1 MASLT
6 LRAPAACITASAR
19 FFLPKRDKPMIIG
32 ILNRKGGVGKTS
44 LSTNL
49 ASALSLSGNRILLV
63 DADPQESAL
72 DWQASREGETLFP
85 VVGMAKPTLH
95 KDIPELARNYDHI
108 LIDGP
113 PGINDV
119 ARSAMMACDLVVIPV
134 QPSPYDVW
142 AADETVKLLTEIT
155 IYNDSLKG
163 LFVINRK
170 IKNTALGRDVASALG
185 DYPLTVAQTAITQRV
200 VFAESAAS
208 GLSVLELA
216 PEGPASQELNALAK
230 EILTHS

>member
-1 MASLT
+1 
-6 LRAPAACITASAR
+6 
-19 FFLPKRDKPMIIG
+19 MIIG

-119 ARSAMMACDLVVIPV
+119 TRSAMMACDLVVIPV

>member
-1 MASLT
+1 
-6 LRAPAACITASAR
+6 
-19 FFLPKRDKPMIIG
+19 MIIG

-119 ARSAMMACDLVVIPV
+119 TRSAMMACDLVVIPV

-216 PEGPASQELNALAK
+216 PEGPASKELNALAK

>member
-1 MASLT
+1 
-6 LRAPAACITASAR
+6 
-19 FFLPKRDKPMIIG
+19 MIIG

-119 ARSAMMACDLVVIPV
+119 TRSAMMACDLVVIPV

-142 AADETVKLLTEIT
+142 AADETVKLLTEVT

>member
-216 PEGPASQELNALAK
+216 PEGPASKELNALAK

>member
-1 MASLT
+1 
-6 LRAPAACITASAR
+6 
-19 FFLPKRDKPMIIG
+19 MIIG

-95 KDIPELARNYDHI
+95 KDIPELARNYNHI

-119 ARSAMMACDLVVIPV
+119 TRSAMMACDLVVIPV

-142 AADETVKLLTEIT
+142 AADETVKLLTEVT

>member
-1 MASLT
+1 
-6 LRAPAACITASAR
+6 
-19 FFLPKRDKPMIIG
+19 MIIG

-49 ASALSLSGNRILLV
+49 ASALCLSGSRILLV

-95 KDIPELARNYDHI
+95 KDIPDLARNYDHI

-119 ARSAMMACDLVVIPV
+119 TRSAMMACNLVVIPV

-142 AADETVKLLTEIT
+142 AADETVKLFTEVT

-170 IKNTALGRDVASALG
+170 IKNTALGRDVSSALG

-216 PEGPASQELNALAK
+216 PQGPASHELNALVA
-230 EILTHS
+230 EILSLQ

>member
-1 MASLT
+1 
-6 LRAPAACITASAR
+6 
-19 FFLPKRDKPMIIG
+19 MIVG
-32 ILNRKGGVGKTS
+32 VLNRKGGVGKTS

-49 ASALSLSGNRILLV
+49 ASALALSGKRVLLV
-63 DADPQESAL
+63 DADPQGSAL

-95 KDIPELARNYDHI
+95 KDMPELSRNYDHI
-108 LIDGP
+108 VIDGP
-113 PGINDV
+113 PGISDLT
-119 ARSAMMACDLVVIPV
+119 RSAMMACHRVVIPV

-142 AADETVKLLTEIT
+142 AADETVKLLNEVI
-155 IYNDSLKG
+155 IFNDQIQG

-170 IKNTALGRDVASALG
+170 IKNTALGRDVADALA
-185 DYPLTVAQTAITQRV
+185 DYALPVATTAITQRV

-216 PEGPASQELNALAK
+216 PQGPAASEINALAT
-230 EILTHS
+230 EIIKI

>member
-1 MASLT
+1 
-6 LRAPAACITASAR
+6 
-19 FFLPKRDKPMIIG
+19 MIIG
-32 ILNRKGGVGKTS
+32 ILNRKGGGGKTS

-216 PEGPASQELNALAK
+216 PEGPASKELNALAK

>member
-1 MASLT
+1 
-6 LRAPAACITASAR
+6 
-19 FFLPKRDKPMIIG
+19 MIIG

-216 PEGPASQELNALAK
+216 PEGPASKELNALAK

>member
-1 MASLT
+1 
-6 LRAPAACITASAR
+6 
-19 FFLPKRDKPMIIG
+19 MIIG

>member
-1 MASLT
+1 
-6 LRAPAACITASAR
+6 
-19 FFLPKRDKPMIIG
+19 MIIG

-119 ARSAMMACDLVVIPV
+119 TRSAMMACDLVVIPV

-142 AADETVKLLTEIT
+142 AADETMKLLTEIT

-216 PEGPASQELNALAK
+216 PEGPASKELNALAK

>member
-72 DWQASREGETLFP
+72 DWQASREGGTLFP

-95 KDIPELARNYDHI
+95 KDIPELARNYNHI

-119 ARSAMMACDLVVIPV
+119 TRSAMMACDLVVIPV

>member
-1 MASLT
+1 
-6 LRAPAACITASAR
+6 
-19 FFLPKRDKPMIIG
+19 MIIG
-32 ILNRKGGVGKTS
+32 VLNRKGGVGKTS

-49 ASALSLSGNRILLV
+49 ASALSMSGSRILLV

-72 DWQASREGETLFP
+72 DWQASREGKTLFP

-95 KDIPELARNYDHI
+95 KDIPELAQNYDHI

-113 PGINDV
+113 PGINDLT
-119 ARSAMMACDLVVIPV
+119 RSAMMACNLVIIPV

-142 AADETVKLLTEIT
+142 AADETVKLFTEVTICKDGLT
-155 IYNDSLKG
+155 G

-185 DYPLTVAQTAITQRV
+185 DYPLAVAQTAITQRV

-216 PEGPASQELNALAK
+216 PQGPASHELNTLAV
-230 EILTHS
+230 EILGHA

>member
-1 MASLT
+1 
-6 LRAPAACITASAR
+6 
-19 FFLPKRDKPMIIG
+19 
-32 ILNRKGGVGKTS
+32 
-44 LSTNL
+44 
-49 ASALSLSGNRILLV
+49 
-63 DADPQESAL
+63 
-72 DWQASREGETLFP
+72 
-85 VVGMAKPTLH
+85 
-95 KDIPELARNYDHI
+95 
-108 LIDGP
+108 
-113 PGINDV
+113 
-119 ARSAMMACDLVVIPV
+119 MACDLVVIPV

-142 AADETVKLLTEIT
+142 AADETVKLLTEVT

>member
-1 MASLT
+1 
-6 LRAPAACITASAR
+6 
-19 FFLPKRDKPMIIG
+19 MIIG

-95 KDIPELARNYDHI
+95 KDIPELARNYNHI

-119 ARSAMMACDLVVIPV
+119 TRSAMMACDLVVIPV

>member
-119 ARSAMMACDLVVIPV
+119 TRSAMMACDLVVIPV

-142 AADETVKLLTEIT
+142 AADETVKLLTEVT

>member
-1 MASLT
+1 
-6 LRAPAACITASAR
+6 
-19 FFLPKRDKPMIIG
+19 MIIG

-49 ASALSLSGNRILLV
+49 ASALCLSGSRVLLV

-72 DWQASREGETLFP
+72 DWQASRAGETLFP

-95 KDIPELARNYDHI
+95 KDVPELAKNYDHI

-113 PGINDV
+113 PGISELT
-119 ARSAMMACDLVVIPV
+119 RSAMMACNLVVIPV

-142 AADETVKLLTEIT
+142 AADETVKLLNEIT
-155 IYNDSLKG
+155 LSNDRIKG

-170 IKNTALGRDVASALG
+170 VKNTALGRDVADALG
-185 DYPLTVAQTAITQRV
+185 DYSIAVAKTAITQRII
-200 VFAESAAS
+200 FAESAAS
-208 GLSVLELA
+208 GLSVLELS
-216 PEGPASQELNALAK
+216 PQGPATR
-230 EILTHS
+230 EIKSLVAEIIKT

>member
-119 ARSAMMACDLVVIPV
+119 TRSAMMACDLVVIPV

>member
-119 ARSAMMACDLVVIPV
+119 TRSAMMACDLVVIPV

-216 PEGPASQELNALAK
+216 PEGPASKELNALAK

>member
-95 KDIPELARNYDHI
+95 KDIPELARNYNHI

-119 ARSAMMACDLVVIPV
+119 TRSAMMACDLVVIPV

-142 AADETVKLLTEIT
+142 AADETVKLLTEVT

>member
-6 LRAPAACITASAR
+6 LQAPAACITASAR

-119 ARSAMMACDLVVIPV
+119 TRSAMMACDLVVIPV

-216 PEGPASQELNALAK
+216 PEGPASKELNALAK